1 MPSRKRPMFE
11 WLEYDFMVRAL
22 AATMVLSFS
31 VAPVGAFLVLRRLSL
46 AGEAMAHAIVPGIVI
61 AFVVA
66 GLSVG
71 SMIVGG
77 LTAGI
82 TVAVLTSLLAR
93 MTIIREDASLA
104 SLYLIAL
111 ALGIFIL
118 SAAGS
123 AVPLKSFL
131 FGSILGIDNETLI
144 LIGATA
150 TITLVSF
157 AFLLR
162 PLIINTID
170 PVFHESQSKRPGLV
184 TQWFM
189 LLVVLNLLGAFKA
202 LGTLM
207 AVGLMILPATAA
219 RYWVST
225 ITSYLLLTFVFAL
238 MSCWVGLIVS
248 FYLPEVPSGPAI
260 VLVAGVIFFFSLVF
274 AHQGFHV
281 GARLNPSRRH
291 PLSDDPPSSK
301 KGENVYEKTV

>member
-1 MPSRKRPMFE
+1 MFE
-11 WLEYDFMVRAL
+11 WLDYVFMVRAL
-22 AATMVLSFS
+22 TATMVLSFS

-66 GLSVG
+66 GLSVA

-82 TVAVLTSLLAR
+82 AVAALTSFLAR

-131 FGSILGIDNETLI
+131 FGSILGIDDETLY

-157 AFLLR
+157 ALMLR
-162 PLIINTID
+162 QLITNTID
-170 PVFHESQSKRPGLV
+170 PVFYESQSKRPGLV

-189 LLVVLNLLGAFKA
+189 FLVVLNLLGAFKA

-225 ITSYLLLTFVFAL
+225 ITSYLILTFVFAL
-238 MSCWVGLIVS
+238 MSCWIGLIVS

-260 VLVAGVIFFFSLVF
+260 VLVAGVIFFLSLIF
-274 AHQGFHV
+274 APQGFHA
-281 GARLNPSRRH
+281 GARINPFRRRAR
-291 PLSDDPPSSK
+291 PAGQSNSIQ
-301 KGENVYEKTV
+301 GEKTYEKTV

>member
-1 MPSRKRPMFE
+1 MLE
-11 WLEYDFMVRAL
+11 WLEYDFMIRAMT
-22 AATMVLSFS
+22 ATMVLSFS

-71 SMIVGG
+71 SMVVGG

-82 TVAVLTSLLAR
+82 TVAVLTSVLAR

-131 FGSILGIDNETLI
+131 FGSILGIDNETLL

-157 AFLLR
+157 ALILR
-162 PLIINTID
+162 PLITSTID
-170 PVFHESQSKRPGLV
+170 PVFYESQSRRPGLV

-189 LLVVLNLLGAFKA
+189 FLVVLNLLGAFKA

-225 ITSYLLLTFVFAL
+225 ITGYLVLTFCFAL
-238 MSCWVGLIVS
+238 LSSWCGLIIS
-248 FYLPEVPSGPAI
+248 FYLPDVPSGPAI
-260 VLVAGVIFFFSLVF
+260 VIVAGLIFFFSLIF
-274 AHQGFHV
+274 APQGLRAGSRFKSP
-281 GARLNPSRRH
+281 GRLAMPSVDQT
-291 PLSDDPPSSK
+291 PKEGKQS
-301 KGENVYEKTV
+301 YE

>member
-1 MPSRKRPMFE
+1 MQAGRVIMLFD
-11 WLEYDFMVRAL
+11 WLEYSFMTRAL
-22 AATMVLSFS
+22 VATLVMSFS
-31 VAPVGAFLVLRRLSL
+31 MAPVGAFLVLKRLSL

-66 GLSVG
+66 GLSAG

-82 TVAVLTSLLAR
+82 VVAALSSLLAR
-93 MTIIREDASLA
+93 LTIAREDASLA

-131 FGSILGIDNETLI
+131 FGSILGIDDETLI
-144 LIGATA
+144 LIGVTA
-150 TITLVSF
+150 TITLISF
-157 AFLLR
+157 AIMIR
-162 PLIINTID
+162 PLITSTID
-170 PVFHESQSKRPGLV
+170 PVFHASQTRHPGLV
-184 TQWFM
+184 SQWFM
-189 LLVVLNLLGAFKA
+189 FLVVLNLLGAFKA

-225 ITSYLLLTFVFAL
+225 ITHYLLLSFVFAL
-238 MSCWVGLIVS
+238 VSCWVGLIVS
-248 FYLPEVPSGPAI
+248 FYWSDVPSGPAI
-260 VLVAGVIFFFSLVF
+260 VLVAGGIFFISLVLGPQRLH
-274 AHQGFHV
+274 A
-281 GARLNPSRRH
+281 ARRLF
-291 PLSDDPPSSK
+291 SSA
-301 KGENVYEKTV
+301 GYQ